1 MAGRSAAACAG
12 AEGSGRRC
20 SPAGAPAP
28 AARRPL
34 APLPIAEPAP
44 TVRAPMSNSRNNRVM
59 VEGVGARVVRGPDW
73 KWGKQD
79 GGEGHVGTVRS
90 FESPEEVVVVWDNGT
105 AANYRCSGAY
115 DLRILD
121 SAPTGI
127 KHDGT
132 MCDTCRQQPIIGIR
146 WKCAECTNYDLCTVC
161 YHGDKHHLRHR
172 FYRITTPGSE
182 RVLLESRRK
191 SKKITAR
198 GIFAGA
204 RVVRGVDWQWE
215 DQDGGNG
222 RRGKVTEIQDWSAS
236 SPHSAAYVLWDNGA
250 KNLYRV
256 GFEGMSDL
264 KCVQDAKG
272 GSFYRDHCPVLGEQN
287 GNRNPGGLQIGDLVN
302 IDLDLEI
309 VQSLQHGHGGWT
321 DGMFETLTTTGTV
334 CGIDE
339 DHDIVVQY
347 PSGNRWTFNPAVLT
361 KANIVRSGDA
371 AQGAEGGT
379 SQFQVG
385 DLVQVCY
392 DLERIKLLQ
401 RGHGEWAE
409 AMLPTL
415 GKVGRVQQIYSDS
428 DLKVEVCGTSWTYNP
443 AAVSKVAPAGSAI
456 SNASGERLSQLLKKL
471 FETQESGDLNEELV
485 KAAANGDVAKVEDL
499 LKRPDVDV
507 NGQCAGHTAMQAA
520 SQNGHV
526 DILKLL
532 LKQNVDVEAEDKDG
546 DRAVH
551 HAAFG
556 DEGAVIEVLHRGSAD
571 LNARNKRR
579 QTPLHIAVNKGHLQV
594 VKTLLDFG
602 CHPSLQD
609 SEGDTPLH
617 DAISKKRDDILAVLL
632 EAGADVTITN
642 NNGFNALHHAA
653 LRGNPSAMRVLLSKL
668 PRPWIVD
675 EKKDDGYTA
684 LHLAALNNHVE
695 VAELLV
701 HQGNANLDIQ
711 NVNQQ
716 TALHL
721 AVERQHTQIVRLLVR
736 AGAKLDIQDKDG
748 DTPLHEALR
757 HHTLSQLRQL
767 QDMQDV
773 GKVDAAWEPSK
784 NTLIM
789 GLGTQGAEK
798 KSAASIACFL
808 AANGADLSIR
818 NKKGQSPLD
827 LCPDPSL
834 CKALAKCH
842 KEKVSGQVGSRSPS
856 MISNDS
862 ETLEECMV
870 CSDMKRD
877 TLFGPCGH
885 IATCSLC
892 SPRVKKCLICKE
904 QVQSRTKIEECVVCS
919 DKKAAVLFQPCGHMC
934 ACENCA
940 SLMKKCVQCRAVV
953 ERRVPFITC
962 CGGKSSEDP
971 SDEISSGNIP
981 VLQKDKDNTNV
992 NADVQK
998 LQQQLQDIKEQ
1009 TMCPVCLDRLKNM
1022 IFLCG
1027 HGTCQLCGD
1036 RMSECPICRKAIE
1049 RRILLY

>member
-1 MAGRSAAACAG
+1 
-12 AEGSGRRC
+12 
-20 SPAGAPAP
+20 
-28 AARRPL
+28 
-34 APLPIAEPAP
+34 
-44 TVRAPMSNSRNNRVM
+44 MSNSRNNRVM

-443 AAVSKVAPAGSAI
+443 AAVSKVASAGSAI

-953 ERRVPFITC
+953 ERRVPFIMC
-962 CGGKSSEDP
+962 CGGKSSEDTT
-971 SDEISSGNIP
+971 DDISSGSIP